1 MIKYSG
7 TGVNKLVTV
16 GPIRVL
22 DDRNKAPMMQ
32 VIEDTDAEIA
42 KFDASLKTADEQL
55 GVLYD
60 KVLEEKGEET
70 ADIINVQQM
79 MLEDDDYLDAVR
91 EMINDDKVC
100 AEYAVYT
107 TGQNFSE
114 IFASMDN
121 AYMNARATDV
131 IDISRRL
138 VGILTGASD
147 DGLDF
152 GDEKLVLVADDLG
165 PSETVKLDRNQVLA
179 FVTVRGS
186 ANSHTAILA
195 RTMGIPALAMVN
207 VDLAS
212 LKNGTMSVVDGE
224 KGEFI
229 LEPDEATLNA
239 AMEKVTLQ
247 EEEARRLATLKG
259 VATETKSG
267 KKIKLYANIGG
278 PEDID
283 SVLEYDAEGIGLF
296 RSEFLYLGKD
306 KAPTEDEQYKAYRTV
321 LEKMGDKPVIIRTLD
336 IGADKQADYLGLPK
350 EENPA
355 LGLRAIRICL
365 TDKEIFKVQL
375 RALLRAACFG
385 NLHIMYPMIISESEI
400 DEIKELVA
408 EVAKELET
416 EGIEYKIPSQGIMI
430 ETPAAVM
437 ISESLAKKVD
447 FFSIGSNDLT
457 QYTLAIDRQNEGLAK
472 FYDPYHPA
480 LIAMIK
486 MVIDNAH
493 KAGIW
498 AGVCGELGADEK
510 MTKTFIDLGLD
521 ELSVTP
527 RSVLKVRD
535 VVRAL
540 D

>member
-1 MIKYSG
+1 MIKISG
-7 TGVNKLVTV
+7 TAVNKLVTV

-22 DDRNKAPMMQ
+22 NDRNKAPKM
-32 VIEDTDAEIA
+32 VSITDSAAEIA
-42 KFDASLKTADEQL
+42 LFESSIEKANDQLSL
-55 GVLYD
+55 LYE

-79 MLEDDDYLDAVR
+79 MLEDDDYLDAIKD
-91 EMINDDKVC
+91 MINDDKLC
-100 AEYAVYT
+100 AAYAVYQ
-107 TGQNFSE
+107 TGQTFSE
-114 IFASMDN
+114 IFAGMDN

-138 VGILTGASD
+138 VAILTGEGD
-147 DGLDF
+147 DSLDL
-152 GDEKLVLVADDLG
+152 GDEKLILVADDLG

-179 FVTVRGS
+179 FVTVKGS

-207 VDLAS
+207 VDLEC
-212 LKNGTMSVVDGE
+212 LNNGTIAVVDGE
-224 KGEFI
+224 RGEFI
-229 LEPDEATLNA
+229 LDPDEEVLEYAK
-239 AMEKVTLQ
+239 EKMQTQ
-247 EEEARRLATLKG
+247 DEEAKRLARLKG
-259 VATETKSG
+259 LLTETKSG
-267 KKIKLYANIGG
+267 KRVNLYANIGG

-306 KAPTEDEQYKAYRTV
+306 KAPSEEEQYKAYKTV
-321 LEKMGDKPVIIRTLD
+321 LEKMGDKAVIIRTLD
-336 IGADKQADYLGLPK
+336 IGADKQADYLNLPK

-365 TDKEIFKVQL
+365 TDNEIFKVQI
-375 RALLRAACFG
+375 RALLRAACHG

-400 DEIKELVA
+400 DEIKEIVT
-408 EVAKELET
+408 EVAKELDSEN
-416 EGIEYKIPSQGIMI
+416 IKYRIPSQGIMI
-430 ETPAAVM
+430 ETPAAVI
-437 ISESLAKKVD
+437 ISKSLAKKVD

-457 QYTLAIDRQNEGLAK
+457 QYTLAIDRQNESLAK
-472 FYDPYHPA
+472 FYNPYHEA
-480 LIAMIK
+480 IIAMIK

-498 AGVCGELGADEK
+498 AGICGELGADEK
-510 MTKTFIDLGLD
+510 MTKTFIELGID
-521 ELSVTP
+521 EISVTP

-535 VVRAL
+535 IVRAL